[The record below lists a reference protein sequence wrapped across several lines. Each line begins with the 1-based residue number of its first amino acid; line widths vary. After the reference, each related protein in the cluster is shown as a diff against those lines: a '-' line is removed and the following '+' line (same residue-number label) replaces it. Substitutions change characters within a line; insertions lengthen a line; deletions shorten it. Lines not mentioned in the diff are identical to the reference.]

1 MNSTSIHLVTFCY
14 LSLMKAI
21 MDEMW
26 CGYSMMA
33 MSVVSIVHHCSEEIE
48 KNCFYDCELYVI
60 IKLYLHFV

>member
-1 MNSTSIHLVTFCY
+1 
-14 LSLMKAI
+14 

-48 KNCFYDCELYVI
+48 KNCFYDCEVYVI